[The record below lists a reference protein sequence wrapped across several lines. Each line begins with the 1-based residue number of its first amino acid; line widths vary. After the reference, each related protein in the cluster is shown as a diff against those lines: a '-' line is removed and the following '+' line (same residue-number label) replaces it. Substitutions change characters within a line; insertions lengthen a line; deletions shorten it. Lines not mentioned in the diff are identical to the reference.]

1 MIPSKI
7 KFFSMLVKNYL
18 KQDIEIIPRY
28 AIWHN
33 VLSIQLNTHMQ
44 FAQFKNTCNK
54 NMKEK

>member
-1 MIPSKI
+1 
-7 KFFSMLVKNYL
+7 MLVKNYL

-33 VLSIQLNTHMQ
+33 FLSIQLNTHMQ